1 MQAESWILL
10 GRVGGSGNC
19 LGLGAL
25 LDSAELMTPEAREG
39 LGPLMQRTNGFSI
52 GAVQH
57 AAAVAANVNQTD
69 VLEDAEVLGD
79 RGLLEGE
86 RVNDITDGTLFESE
100 KAKDIAAA
108 RFCDSVEG
116 VRGGGGAS
124 HGINIYP

>member
-1 MQAESWILL
+1 M
-10 GRVGGSGNC
+10 
-19 LGLGAL
+19 
-25 LDSAELMTPEAREG
+25 
-39 LGPLMQRTNGFSI
+39 
-52 GAVQH
+52 
-57 AAAVAANVNQTD
+57 NQTD

-116 VRGGGGAS
+116 VGGGGGAS
-124 HGINIYP
+124 HGMNIYP